1 MRQVMASRYRGT
13 GEWDPR
19 GLHLG
24 MTLLSLPSSPDE
36 RKQVTTTWP
45 AHGHGHEHGHSKMEL
60 PDYKQQKIEGTPL
73 ETVQEKLAAQ
83 GLRDPWGRSEAW
95 RYTGGFANNV
105 SFVGVLLKGFKWGF
119 AALVVAV
126 GAEYYLESWQKEAS
140 LKIIPGSIF

>member
-1 MRQVMASRYRGT
+1 MEECALMVESGSCNSSCSRCG
-13 GEWDPR
+13 
-19 GLHLG
+19 
-24 MTLLSLPSSPDE
+24 
-36 RKQVTTTWP
+36 KQVTTTWP